1 MTEGRIRVIALGIL
15 VHPQDHTVLAVCLPG
30 HEGQGVHYRPPGG
43 GVEFG
48 EQAIDAVRR
57 EMLEELRQPVV
68 VERLLGVTEN
78 HFVVRERR
86 GHEIV
91 YNWLV
96 RFVDEALYE
105 LDEWTITES
114 NGEIFPAHWVHLD
127 ELAARGV
134 PFYSYQTA
142 GLLRELNLGLQR
154 PGVPIDA
161 V

>member
-1 MTEGRIRVIALGIL
+1 MTEGRIRVVALGIL
-15 VHPQDHTVLAVCLPG
+15 VRPQDHAVLAVCFPG
-30 HEGQGVHYRPPGG
+30 HDGQGVFYRPPGG

-48 EQAIDAVRR
+48 EQASDAVVR

-78 HFVVRERR
+78 HFVVRGQR

-96 RFVDEALYE
+96 RFVDEALYDI
-105 LDEWTITES
+105 DEWTITES
-114 NGEIFPAHWVHLD
+114 NGEIFPAHWVDLD

-134 PFYSYQTA
+134 PFYSYETA
-142 GLLRELNLGLQR
+142 GLIRELNLDLQR
-154 PGVPIDA
+154 PGVRIDA